1 MFLRT
6 FVGGVF
12 AISGLG
18 LSYASA
24 IEPDNFNV
32 TSALEDLGVDV
43 SKIPALQS
51 FSSLQSRSTESSCS
65 AAVSEKLTLIGSDI
79 GWSYANSNLKSSSVR
94 V

>member
-6 FVGGVF
+6 LVGGLF
-12 AISGLG
+12 AIGGLG

-32 TSALEDLGVDV
+32 TRALEDLGVDV

-51 FSSLQSRSTESSCS
+51 FSSVQSRSTESACS
-65 AAVSEKLTLIGSDI
+65 AAVSEKLTSIESGF
-79 GWSYANSNLKSSSVR
+79 GWS
-94 V
+94 